1 MDIRLDEGFLFGI
14 GVFETIAVENG
25 TPLFLE
31 RHLNRME
38 KAAAFL
44 KLGSCAAHGI
54 TKEKIEEYLDTQ
66 DTSLKMHGALK
77 VVMSAENSF
86 FQMRGNPYTEDTYVR
101 GFMMDIS
108 KVRRN
113 ETSPIVY
120 HKTLNYGDCILE
132 KRAATAAG
140 INEKIFINTKGQIS
154 EGTVS
159 NIFFVRKNMIYTPQL
174 SCGLLPGILRSYI
187 MERFHVTETIIYP
200 DELMYY
206 DECFVTNSL
215 MGVMPVRQLGNICFP
230 HRKTADEVRAIYE
243 SEKMS
248 L

>member
-1 MDIRLDEGFLFGI
+1 MDIRLDEGFLFGM
-14 GVFETIAVENG
+14 GAFETIAVEKG
-25 TPLFLE
+25 KPILLEKHLE
-31 RHLNRME
+31 RLE
-38 KAAAFL
+38 KAADFL
-44 KLGSCAAHGI
+44 QLRSCSARGFS
-54 TKEKIEEYLDTQ
+54 KEKVFSYLASQ
-66 DTSLKMHGALK
+66 DSEMTDHGVLKI
-77 VVMSAENSF
+77 VCSAENLF
-86 FQMRGNPYTEDTYVR
+86 FQMRTNTYSEEDYAK
-101 GFMMDIS
+101 GFVADIS

-113 ETSPIVY
+113 ETSSLVY

-132 KRAATAAG
+132 KRAAAAAG
-140 INEKIFINTKGQIS
+140 INEKVFVNTKGQIS

-174 SCGLLPGILRSYI
+174 SCGLLPGILREYVMSK
-187 MERFHVTETIIYP
+187 FSVVETIIYP

-206 DECFVTNSL
+206 EECFVTNSL

-230 HRKTADEVRAIYE
+230 HRTRAEEVRNTYE

>member
-1 MDIRLDEGFLFGI
+1 MDIRLDEGFLFGM
-14 GVFETIAVENG
+14 GAFETIAVENEK
-25 TPLFLE
+25 PLFLE
-31 RHLNRME
+31 QHLNRLE
-38 KAAAFL
+38 EAAKFL
-44 KLGSCAAHGI
+44 KLGSCAERGI
-54 TKEKIEEYLDTQ
+54 TEEKVQEYLDTH
-66 DTSLKMHGALK
+66 DIYYKKHGVLKIVL
-77 VVMSAENSF
+77 SAENMF
-86 FQMRGNPYTEDTYVR
+86 FQMRNNPYVEEVYAQ
-101 GFMMDIS
+101 GFRAEIS

-113 ETSPIVY
+113 ETSPLVY

-140 INEKIFINTKGQIS
+140 IHEMIFINTKGQIS

-187 MERFHVTETIIYP
+187 MERFPVTETIIYP

-230 HRKTADEVRAIYE
+230 HRTKADEIREIYE
-243 SEKMS
+243 NEKMFR
-248 L
+248 

>member
-1 MDIRLDEGFLFGI
+1 MDIKLDEGFLFGM
-14 GVFETIAVENG
+14 GAFETIAVEG
-25 TPLFLE
+25 GKPLLLEQHLE
-31 RHLNRME
+31 RLE
-38 KAAAFL
+38 EAAAFL
-44 KLGSCAAHGI
+44 KLGSCAVHGI
-54 TKEKIEEYLDTQ
+54 TKEKIEEYLDRQ
-66 DTSLKMHGALK
+66 DSSLKTHGVFK
-77 VVMSAENSF
+77 TVMSAENSF
-86 FQMRGNPYTEDTYVR
+86 FQMRKNPYTEEIYAR
-101 GFMMDIS
+101 GFMTDIS

-113 ETSPIVY
+113 ETSPLVY

-132 KRAATAAG
+132 KRAATEAG

-154 EGTVS
+154 EGTVC

-174 SCGLLPGILRSYI
+174 SCGLLPGILRGYI
-187 MERFHVTETIIYP
+187 MKRFHVTETIIYP

-230 HRKTADEVRAIYE
+230 HRTKADEVRTIYE
-243 SEKMS
+243 NEKMS

>member
-1 MDIRLDEGFLFGI
+1 MDIRLDEGFLFGM
-14 GVFETIAVENG
+14 GAFETIAVEKG
-25 TPLFLE
+25 KPILLEKHLE
-31 RHLNRME
+31 RLE
-38 KAAAFL
+38 QAADFF
-44 KLGSCAAHGI
+44 KLGSCSERGLSRERVLSYLAGQGSKFTDHGVL
-54 TKEKIEEYLDTQ
+54 KI
-66 DTSLKMHGALK
+66 
-77 VVMSAENSF
+77 VCSAENLF
-86 FQMRGNPYTEDTYVR
+86 FQMRTNTYSEEDYAK
-101 GFMMDIS
+101 GFVADIS

-113 ETSPIVY
+113 ETSSLVY

-132 KRAATAAG
+132 KRAAMAAG
-140 INEKIFINTKGQIS
+140 INEKVFVNTKGQIS

-174 SCGLLPGILRSYI
+174 SCGLLPGILREYVMSK
-187 MERFHVTETIIYP
+187 FSVVETIIYP

-206 DECFVTNSL
+206 EECFVTNSL

-230 HRKTADEVRAIYE
+230 HRTRAEEVRNTYE

>member
-1 MDIRLDEGFLFGI
+1 MDIKLDEGFLFGI
-14 GVFETIAVENG
+14 GAFETIAVEEG
-25 TPLFLE
+25 RSLLLE
-31 RHLNRME
+31 KHLNRMQKSAE
-38 KAAAFL
+38 FL
-44 KLGSCAAHGI
+44 KLGSCAERGV
-54 TKEKIEEYLDTQ
+54 TKEKIKEYLDEQ
-66 DTSLKMHGALK
+66 DESVKAHGALK
-77 VVMSAENSF
+77 IVMSAENSF
-86 FQMRGNPYTEDTYVR
+86 FQMRKNPYEEDAYAR
-101 GFMMDIS
+101 GFMTDIS

-113 ETSPIVY
+113 ETSPLVY

-140 INEKIFINTKGQIS
+140 INEKIFVNTKGQIS
-154 EGTVS
+154 EGTVC

-174 SCGLLPGILRSYI
+174 SCGLLPGILREYI
-187 MERFHVTETIIYP
+187 MERFHVTETIVYP

-206 DECFVTNSL
+206 EECFVTNSL

-230 HRKTADEVRAIYE
+230 HRKKADEIREIYE

>member
-1 MDIRLDEGFLFGI
+1 MDIKLDEGFLFGM
-14 GVFETIAVENG
+14 GAFETIAVENG
-25 TPLFLE
+25 KPLFLE
-31 RHLNRME
+31 QHLSRLE
-38 KAAAFL
+38 EAVAFL
-44 KLGSCAAHGI
+44 QLGSCTAHEI

-66 DTSLKMHGALK
+66 DIPLKTHGALK
-77 VVMSAENSF
+77 VVMSEENSF
-86 FQMRGNPYTEDTYVR
+86 FQMRGNPYTEDVYAR
-101 GFMMDIS
+101 GFMTDIS

-113 ETSPIVY
+113 ETSPLVY

-154 EGTVS
+154 EGTVC
-159 NIFFVRKNMIYTPQL
+159 NIFFVRKNVIYTPQL

-230 HRKTADEVRAIYE
+230 HRAKADEVRMIYE
-243 SEKMS
+243 NEKMS

>member
-1 MDIRLDEGFLFGI
+1 MDIKLDEGFLFGL

-25 TPLFLE
+25 KALFLG

-38 KAAAFL
+38 KSAEFL
-44 KLGSCAAHGI
+44 KLGTCESRGI
-54 TKEKIEEYLDTQ
+54 TRDNIQQYLREQEK
-66 DTSLKMHGALK
+66 SLTAHGALK
-77 VVMSAENSF
+77 IVMSAENSF
-86 FQMRGNPYTEDTYVR
+86 FQMRSNPYTDEIYMK
-101 GFMMDIS
+101 GFMTDIS

-113 ETSPIVY
+113 ETSPLVY
-120 HKTLNYGDCILE
+120 HKTLNYGDCIIE

-140 INEKIFINTKGQIS
+140 INEKIFINTKGQIC

-159 NIFFVRKNMIYTPQL
+159 NIFFVRKNMIYTPKL
-174 SCGLLPGILRSYI
+174 SCGMLPGILREYV
-187 MERFHVTETIIYP
+187 MEQFEVTETIIYP

-206 DECFVTNSL
+206 EECFVTNSL

-230 HRKTADEVRAIYE
+230 HRVKADEVRKLYE
-243 SEKMS
+243 NEKMS

>member
-1 MDIRLDEGFLFGI
+1 MDIKLDEGFLFGM
-14 GVFETIAVENG
+14 GVFETIAVEEG
-25 TPLFLE
+25 KPILLESHLDRMAKSADFLG
-31 RHLNRME
+31 
-38 KAAAFL
+38 
-44 KLGSCAAHGI
+44 LGSTAGRGI
-54 TKEKIEEYLDTQ
+54 TQDKIEEYLAGQETEQ
-66 DTSLKMHGALK
+66 KKHGALK
-77 VVMSAENSF
+77 IVMSAENSF
-86 FQMRGNPYTEDTYVR
+86 FQMRSNPYTEETYAR
-101 GFMMDIS
+101 GFLTDLS

-113 ETSPIVY
+113 ETSPLVC

-159 NIFFVRKNMIYTPQL
+159 NVFFVRKNMIYTPQL
-174 SCGLLPGILRSYI
+174 SCGLLPGVLRDYI
-187 MERFHVTETIIYP
+187 MNRFPVTETIIYP

-230 HRKTADEVRAIYE
+230 HRAKADEVRETYE
-243 SEKMS
+243 KEKMS

>member
-1 MDIRLDEGFLFGI
+1 MEIRLDEGFLFGL
-14 GVFETIAVENG
+14 GTFETIAVEDG
-25 TPLFLE
+25 KPLLLD
-31 RHLNRME
+31 RHLKRLE
-38 KAAAFL
+38 EAAQFL
-44 KLGSCAAHGI
+44 KLGSCTGRGL
-54 TKEKIEEYLDTQ
+54 TKEKVETYLGEQ
-66 DTSLKMHGALK
+66 DAAVTAHGALK
-77 VVMSAENSF
+77 IVMSEKNFF
-86 FQMRGNPYTEDTYVR
+86 FQMRSNPYTEEIYSR

-113 ETSPIVY
+113 ETSPLVY

-132 KRAATAAG
+132 KRAAAAAG
-140 INEKIFINTKGQIS
+140 INEKIFVNTKGQIS

-174 SCGLLPGILRSYI
+174 SCGLLPGILRRYV
-187 MERFHVTETIIYP
+187 MERFSVVETIVYP

-230 HRKTADEVRAIYE
+230 HRKKTDEVREIYE

>member
-1 MDIRLDEGFLFGI
+1 MTDH
-14 GVFETIAVENG
+14 GV
-25 TPLFLE
+25 
-31 RHLNRME
+31 
-38 KAAAFL
+38 L
-44 KLGSCAAHGI
+44 KIVC
-54 TKEKIEEYLDTQ
+54 
-66 DTSLKMHGALK
+66 
-77 VVMSAENSF
+77 SAENMF
-86 FQMRGNPYTEDTYVR
+86 FQMRKNIYSEEDYAK
-101 GFMMDIS
+101 GFVTDIS

-113 ETSPIVY
+113 ETSPLVY

-140 INEKIFINTKGQIS
+140 INEKVFVNTKGQIS

-174 SCGLLPGILRSYI
+174 SCGLLPGILREYVMSK
-187 MERFHVTETIIYP
+187 FSVVETIIYP

-206 DECFVTNSL
+206 EECFVTNSL
-215 MGVMPVRQLGNICFP
+215 MGVMPVKQLGNICFP
-230 HRKTADEVRAIYE
+230 HRTRAEEVRTIYE